1 VEDKADN
8 GKAFMILTFA
18 ILAFTIILFVSG
30 RIRSDLVALISVLAL
45 FLAEIISLDQA
56 LSGFSDSTVLMI
68 AALFVV
74 GEGLSRTGVT
84 AWLGEKILDVAGS
97 NKVRL
102 LVVLMVGT
110 AVLSAFI
117 SNTGTVATLLPA
129 VVAAAWRIGSVPSK
143 FLIPLA
149 FSANTGGLLTL
160 TGTPPNIVVADTLH
174 NAGFEPFSYF
184 EYALIGLPLLISA
197 VIYMVF
203 IGRKLL
209 PRRKA
214 DERPAELVEE
224 VGQLAETFALSEEL
238 YRLRVR
244 YSSRLIGQTLEKAG
258 LGHDYN
264 VTVLSVESASMA
276 DTPHLG
282 SAERAQR
289 SALDRLERFQ
299 ERDPTV
305 PGPDTV
311 IDSQDVLLVKGSG
324 EAVYRLM
331 ADFNLGVLPVEDDD
345 EALSEV
351 LLSSEIGIAEVL
363 LTPRSVYIGRT
374 VVQGHF
380 AEKFGVQV
388 LSIRRGNQS
397 LGYASQ
403 KLAFG
408 DALLV
413 RGTWQDIDRLGSER
427 RNFVVVGSPEAMS
440 RQVVELT
447 PRSVIAVLAL
457 LGMIAMMVTGIVP
470 AVVATLI
477 AAVVM
482 VLGGCLT
489 MSQSYRSISWQSV
502 VLIAA
507 MIPMS
512 TALAVT
518 GGAEFLADSLVN
530 SFGSIGPLALMA
542 AVFILTTA
550 FSQVINNTATAL
562 LVAPIVLRAAVDLDV
577 SPYPLLM
584 IVAVSASTAFLTPIG
599 TTTNLMVM
607 TPGDYRFND
616 YMRAGFPLLLIFLLV
631 SLLLIPLIWPF

>member
-1 VEDKADN
+1 
-8 GKAFMILTFA
+8 M
-18 ILAFTIILFVSG
+18 
-30 RIRSDLVALISVLAL
+30 
-45 FLAEIISLDQA
+45 LD
-56 LSGFSDSTVLMI
+56 SS
-68 AALFVV
+68 
-74 GEGLSRTGVT
+74 
-84 AWLGEKILDVAGS
+84 
-97 NKVRL
+97 
-102 LVVLMVGT
+102 
-110 AVLSAFI
+110 
-117 SNTGTVATLLPA
+117 
-129 VVAAAWRIGSVPSK
+129 
-143 FLIPLA
+143 
-149 FSANTGGLLTL
+149 
-160 TGTPPNIVVADTLH
+160 
-174 NAGFEPFSYF
+174 PFSYF
-184 EYALIGLPLLISA
+184 EYALIGLPLLICA
-197 VIYMVF
+197 IVYMFF

-224 VGQLAETFALSEEL
+224 VGQLAETFKLSDEL

-244 YSSRLIGQTLEKAG
+244 YSSRLIGQTLEQAA
-258 LGHDYN
+258 LGHDYG
-264 VTVLSVESASMA
+264 VTVLRVESAPIS
-276 DTPHLG
+276 DNSLFG
-282 SAERAQR
+282 RAEHSRQ
-289 SALDRLERFQ
+289 STLDRLERLQ
-299 ERDPTV
+299 EREPTV
-305 PGPDTV
+305 PGPDSV
-311 IDSQDVLLVKGSG
+311 IDSQDVLLVKGNG
-324 EAVYRLM
+324 KAVYRLM

-345 EALSEV
+345 EGLSEV
-351 LLSSEIGIAEVL
+351 LLSSEVGIAEVL
-363 LTPRSVYIGRT
+363 LSPRSVYIGRT
-374 VVQGHF
+374 VVQSHF
-380 AEKFGVQV
+380 AEKFGVHV
-388 LSIRRGNQS
+388 LSIRRGDQS
-397 LGYASQ
+397 LGHPSQ

-413 RGTWQDIDRLGSER
+413 RGTWSDIERLSRES

-447 PRSVIAVLAL
+447 PRSVIAVLSL

-470 AVVATLI
+470 AVVAALI

-518 GGAEFLADSLVN
+518 GGAEFLADGLVN
-530 SFGSIGPLALMA
+530 TFGSVGPLALMA

-550 FSQVINNTATAL
+550 FSQVINNTATAV
-562 LVAPIVLRAAVDLDV
+562 LVAPIVLRAALDLGV

-584 IVAVSASTAFLTPIG
+584 TVAVSASTAFLTPIG

-616 YMRAGFPLLLIFLLV
+616 YIKVGFPLLVIFLLV

>member
-1 VEDKADN
+1 
-8 GKAFMILTFA
+8 MIITFA
-18 ILAFTIILFVSG
+18 ILAFTIILFVTG
-30 RIRSDLVALISVLAL
+30 RLRSDLVALISVLAL
-45 FLAEIISLDQA
+45 FLAGIITLEQT

-84 AWLGEKILDVAGS
+84 AWLGEKILDIAVSSKA
-97 NKVRL
+97 RL
-102 LVVLMVGT
+102 LVVLMGGT

-160 TGTPPNIVVADTLH
+160 TGTPPNIVVADTLI

-184 EYALIGLPLLISA
+184 EYALIGLPLLIGA
-197 VIYMVF
+197 IAYMFF

-209 PRRKA
+209 PRRKT

-224 VGQLAETFALSEEL
+224 VGQLAETFKLSDEL

-244 YSSRLIGQTLEKAG
+244 HGSSLIGQTLERAA
-258 LGHDYN
+258 LGRDYG
-264 VTVLSVESASMA
+264 VTVLRVESAPTFDVS
-276 DTPHLG
+276 LIG
-282 SAERAQR
+282 RAERSRQ
-289 SALDRLERFQ
+289 SARDRVERLQ
-299 ERDPTV
+299 ERDPTM
-305 PGPDTV
+305 PGPDSE
-311 IDSQDVLLVKGSG
+311 IDSQDVLLVKGKG

-331 ADFNLGVLPVEDDD
+331 SDFNLGVLPVEDNDVG
-345 EALSEV
+345 LSEV
-351 LLSSEIGIAEVL
+351 LLSSEVGIAEVL
-363 LTPRSVYIGRT
+363 LTPRSVYIGQT
-374 VVQGHF
+374 VVQSQF
-380 AEKFGVQV
+380 AEKFGVHV
-388 LSIRRGNQS
+388 LSIRRGEQS
-397 LGYASQ
+397 FGHPSQ

-413 RGTWQDIDRLGSER
+413 RGTWSDIERLRRES

-470 AVVATLI
+470 AVVATLL

-482 VLGGCLT
+482 VLGGCLS

-518 GGAEFLADSLVN
+518 GGAEFLADGLVN
-530 SFGSIGPLALMA
+530 SFGSIGPLALMV

-550 FSQVINNTATAL
+550 FSQVINNTATAV
-562 LVAPIVLRAAVDLDV
+562 LVAPIVLRAALDLGV

-584 IVAVSASTAFLTPIG
+584 TVAVSASTAFLTPIG

-616 YMRAGFPLLLIFLLV
+616 YIKVGFPLLVIFLLV